1 MPPLVALGLAGAGL
15 YVAGRFLKREMARI
29 GQFLEDANR
38 EPKRIEI
45 PLEKNPRTGVYQMRP
60 IDDE

>member
-1 MPPLVALGLAGAGL
+1 MPPLVALGLAAAGL
-15 YVAGRFLKREMARI
+15 YVAGRFIKNEMARI
-29 GQFLEDANR
+29 GQLLEASGQ

-45 PLEKNPRTGVYQMRP
+45 PLEKDPRTGVYQMRS